1 MALLTRNR
9 GALLLLMLNIFLV
22 FTGIG
27 LVVPIMPA
35 YMDLLHISGTTVG
48 LLVAAFSFT
57 QFLFSP
63 IAGRW
68 SDAWGRKKII
78 VIGMLFFAVSEFMFG
93 AVNAPVLLFAAR
105 MLGGIG
111 AAMIFPAVM
120 AYTADI
126 TSDEERGRG
135 MGLINAAITT
145 GFIIG
150 PGIGGYIAEFGIR
163 VPFYSAGVAG
173 LLAAIITLI
182 ILPESVRQT
191 AAQNA
196 PAEANA
202 VKEKGPGLVTQL
214 LRSYRE
220 PYFFSLIIVFVMAFG
235 LANYETVFSL
245 FVDHKF
251 GFTTKDIAFIITF
264 GSIAGAV
271 VQVAFIG
278 WLLNRFGEKLVISV
292 CLFFVAVF
300 ILLTLFVHT
309 YWLIFVVTFVVFLGM
324 DILRPAISTQMSKL
338 AEEQQG
344 FVAGLNSAY
353 TSLGNI
359 AGPIVAGA
367 LFDVNINYPYVSAA
381 AVLAVCFLLSIR
393 LMRGTKATGQPK
405 AEM

>member
-9 GALLLLMLNIFLV
+9 GALLLLMVNIFIV

-35 YMDLLHISGTTVG
+35 YMELLHITGFTVG

-63 IAGRW
+63 VAGRW
-68 SDAWGRKKII
+68 SDALGRKRII
-78 VIGMLFFAVSEFMFG
+78 VVGMLIFAVSEFMFG
-93 AVNAPVLLFAAR
+93 AVNEPVLLFAAR

-111 AAMIFPAVM
+111 AALIFPAVM

-126 TSDEERGRG
+126 TTEEERGRG
-135 MGLINAAITT
+135 MGLINAAIST

-150 PGIGGYIAEFGIR
+150 PGIGGYLAEFGIR
-163 VPFYSAGVAG
+163 IPFYAAGVAG
-173 LLAAIITLI
+173 LLAAIITLT
-182 ILPESVRQT
+182 ILPESTRSPAT
-191 AAQNA
+191 SKPDMGAAK
-196 PAEANA
+196 
-202 VKEKGPGLVTQL
+202 VKVKTQSLATQL
-214 LRSYRE
+214 LRSYQA

-245 FVDHKF
+245 FVYQKF
-251 GFTTKDIAFIITF
+251 GFTTQDIAFIITF

-271 VQVAFIG
+271 VQVALIG
-278 WLLNRFGEKLVISV
+278 WLLNRFGEKKVISV
-292 CLFFVAVF
+292 CLFFVALFVM
-300 ILLTLFVHT
+300 LTLFVHT
-309 YWLIFVVTFVVFLGM
+309 YWLILVVTFIVFLGM

-367 LFDVNINYPYVSAA
+367 LFDVNINYPYVSASI
-381 AVLAVCFLLSIR
+381 VLGICFLLSMWV
-393 LMRGTKATGQPK
+393 LRGGKQAGQLK

>member
-9 GALLLLMLNIFLV
+9 GALLLLMFNIFLV
-22 FTGIG
+22 LRVLAWLCRLCLRIWIFCIS
-27 LVVPIMPA
+27 LASQLDCWSRHFPSHSFCSPRLRVV
-35 YMDLLHISGTTVG
+35 
-48 LLVAAFSFT
+48 
-57 QFLFSP
+57 
-63 IAGRW
+63 GRIRG
-68 SDAWGRKKII
+68 DVKII
-78 VIGMLFFAVSEFMFG
+78 VGGMLIFAVSEFMFG

-126 TSDEERGRG
+126 TTEEERGKG

-150 PGIGGYIAEFGIR
+150 PGIGGYIADFGIR
-163 VPFYSAGVAG
+163 IPFYAAGVAG
-173 LLAAIITLI
+173 LLASIITLI
-182 ILPESVRQT
+182 ILPESTRSTGEQSKPV
-191 AAQNA
+191 AGESNVKA
-196 PAEANA
+196 P
-202 VKEKGPGLVTQL
+202 GMISQL
-214 LRSYRE
+214 LNSYRE

-271 VQVAFIG
+271 VQVSLIG
-278 WLLNRFGEKLVISV
+278 WLLNRFGEKMVISV
-292 CLFFVAVF
+292 CLLFVAVF
-300 ILLTLFVHT
+300 VLLTLFVHT
-309 YWLIFVVTFVVFLGM
+309 YWLILVVTFIVFLGM

-338 AEEQQG
+338 AQEQQG

-381 AVLAVCFLLSIR
+381 AVLAICFLLSLR
-393 LMRGTKATGQPK
+393 VLRGGKTVKQPK
-405 AEM
+405 TQM